1 MSTAAKKPSAVKT
14 RATPVAAAKRGATTP
29 ARTAVKPVA
38 KTVTKSVAKTA
49 TKPVV
54 NAAVKTAEPSLRF
67 YHSRALRTKTN
78 AVLDAIEA
86 APGHPKHGDAVSEL
100 VTELIEAG
108 MDYYFL
114 RALKL
119 ADVGFVTEQSAR
131 LGMSGAVRLISSIS
145 AKFIGRMDQ
154 SQLLVVASHIRSLA

>member
-1 MSTAAKKPSAVKT
+1 MSTPAKKPSAVKT
-14 RATPVAAAKRGATTP
+14 RVTPVATAKRGATAP
-29 ARTAVKPVA
+29 ARAAVKPAA
-38 KTVTKSVAKTA
+38 KTVARVA
-49 TKPVV
+49 TKADARTP
-54 NAAVKTAEPSLRF
+54 EPSLRF
-67 YHSRALRTKTN
+67 YHSRALRAKTN

-86 APGHPKHGDAVSEL
+86 APGHPKHGDAVSQL

-131 LGMSGAVRLISSIS
+131 VGVSGAVRLISSIS
-145 AKFIGRMDQ
+145 AKFIGRMDRT
-154 SQLLVVASHIRSLA
+154 QLLVVVKHIRSLA

>member
-1 MSTAAKKPSAVKT
+1 MSTAAKRPTTVKSSAT
-14 RATPVAAAKRGATTP
+14 ALSAAKTGAATAT
-29 ARTAVKPVA
+29 RTATRTAAKAVA
-38 KTVTKSVAKTA
+38 
-49 TKPVV
+49 
-54 NAAVKTAEPSLRF
+54 KTAEPSLRF
-67 YHSRALRTKTN
+67 YHSKALRTKTN
-78 AVLDAIEA
+78 VVLDAIET
-86 APGHPKHGDAVSEL
+86 APGHPKQGDAVAQLVSEL
-100 VTELIEAG
+100 VEAG

-154 SQLLVVASHIRSLA
+154 AQLLVVVRHIRSLA